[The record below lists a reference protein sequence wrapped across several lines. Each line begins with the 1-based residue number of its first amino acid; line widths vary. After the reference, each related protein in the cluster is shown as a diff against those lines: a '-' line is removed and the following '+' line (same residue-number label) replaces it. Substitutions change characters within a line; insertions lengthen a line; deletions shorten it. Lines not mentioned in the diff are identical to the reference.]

1 MVKQNN
7 YATTVRMVID
17 SMGKNNF
24 NIEVINRTASVLL
37 MLSNYIYSFQS
48 KNKYNMFISNIVMQL
63 VAAELAARALGLPV
77 SPIAEASKIANEEA
91 ARIINSKK

>member
-37 MLSNYIYSFQS
+37 MLNDYI
-48 KNKYNMFISNIVMQL
+48 
-63 VAAELAARALGLPV
+63 
-77 SPIAEASKIANEEA
+77 
-91 ARIINSKK
+91 